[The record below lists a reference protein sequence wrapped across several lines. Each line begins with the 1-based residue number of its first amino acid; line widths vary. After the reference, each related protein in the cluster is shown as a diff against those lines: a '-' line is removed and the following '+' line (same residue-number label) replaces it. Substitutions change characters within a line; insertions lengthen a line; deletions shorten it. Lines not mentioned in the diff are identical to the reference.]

1 MSRARSH
8 QSPLSL
14 PAEHMEFVTPAREVI
29 LMRNV
34 FTDTSTPAVAAAG
47 FAGRWQASV
56 VMATQPLSR
65 ETRGPVTH

>member
-1 MSRARSH
+1 
-8 QSPLSL
+8 
-14 PAEHMEFVTPAREVI
+14 
-29 LMRNV
+29 MRNV